1 MIIFN
6 KKFVWMF
13 ISIVTLSLLLAACGG
28 DSDDGGDAGSDGGS
42 SNGEFEEQEWRFV
55 SEEVPGEVQY
65 EYTAEF
71 ANRISEKTDGAITVE
86 PIEYGGLGSEADQ
99 AQMLQQGGVELAV
112 MSPGFTGGQ
121 IQDGQIFSLHYFFP
135 SDQELVQQI
144 LTESEAL
151 NQDMRAKYEEHSI
164 TPLSF
169 WTEGAMAWTSNVGI
183 ESPSD
188 WEGLNMRVQES
199 PLIRESYAAYGAT
212 VQAMSQSEL
221 YTALDRGT
229 VDAQE
234 NPLFYIE
241 SASFNEVQDTLT
253 LSNHNNYV
261 AMTTVNTGWYNDL
274 DDNVKEVLDET
285 VEEMQE
291 WVFEEQLEQNQAA
304 LEAMENDPDNPIEV
318 IELTDDQIAEFT
330 EVAEPVHQYYREEV
344 TGIDPEIFDKLQQE
358 IADIA
363 GE

>member
-1 MIIFN
+1 M
-6 KKFVWMF
+6 VL
-13 ISIVTLSLLLAACGG
+13 TLILAACGG
-28 DSDDGGDAGSDGGS
+28 DNGGNAESDNGGDSGDGS
-42 SNGEFEEQEWRFV
+42 FPEESWQFIT
-55 SEEVPGEVQY
+55 EEVQGEVQY
-65 EYTAEF
+65 EYAAEF
-71 ANRISEKTDGAITVE
+71 ADRISEKTDGAITIE
-86 PIEYGGLGSEADQ
+86 PLEFGALGSEVDQ
-99 AQMLQQGGVELAV
+99 SQLLQQGGVELAV

-121 IQDGQIFSLHYFFP
+121 VSDGQIFSLHYFFP
-135 SDQELVQQI
+135 SDQELVQQV

-151 NQDMRAKYEEHSI
+151 NQDMRAKYEEHNI

-169 WTEGAMAWTSNVGI
+169 WTEGAMAWTSNIGI

-188 WEGLNMRVQES
+188 WNGLNMRVQES
-199 PLIRESYAAYGAT
+199 PLMRESYAAYGAT
-212 VQAMSQSEL
+212 VQSMSQGEL

-241 SASFNEVQDTLT
+241 SASFNEVQDTIT
-253 LSNHNNYV
+253 ISNHNNYV
-261 AMTTVNTGWYNDL
+261 AMTTVNTSWYNDL
-274 DDNVKEVLDET
+274 DDNVKAVLDET
-285 VEEMQE
+285 VEEMQD
-291 WVFEEQLEQNQAA
+291 WVFDEQLTQNQAA
-304 LEAMENDPDNPIEV
+304 LEAMENDDRNPIEV

-344 TGIDPEIFDKLQQE
+344 SGIDPEIFDKLQQE